1 MNAVRKF
8 LATRTFIFIMALS
21 LSGLAACSSGTDSG
35 DTNVEEGSAKDKNP
49 DARDEPGQNTSS
61 EIDTHQ
67 DTIDALM
74 DTSKVKNDAYERSK
88 KTSHTEKPNF
98 RQ

>member
-1 MNAVRKF
+1 MISIRKF
-8 LATRTFIFIMALS
+8 LASHALIGMLALS
-21 LSGLAACSSGTDSG
+21 VAGLSACSTGTDSG
-35 DTNVEEGSAKDKNP
+35 DTNVEEGSSKDKNP

-74 DTSKVKNDAYERSK
+74 DTSKVRNDAYERSK
-88 KTSHTEKPNF
+88 KTSHTEDPNF

>member
-1 MNAVRKF
+1 MHSVLKF
-8 LATRTFIFIMALS
+8 VATRTFIGLLALS
-21 LSGLAACSSGTDSG
+21 LTGLVACSTGTESG
-35 DTNVEEGSAKDKNP
+35 DTNVEEGSSKTRDA

-88 KTSHTEKPNF
+88 KTPHTEEPNF

>member
-1 MNAVRKF
+1 MNSVRKF
-8 LATRTFIFIMALS
+8 LAVRTFIFMLALS
-21 LSGLAACSSGTDSG
+21 LSGLAACSSGTESG
-35 DTNVEEGSAKDKNP
+35 DTNVEEGSSKNKNP

-88 KTSHTEKPNF
+88 KTPHTEEPNF